1 MLRLAANAVGVIRR
15 ATSQTTNPDEAG
27 VRIAPSR
34 VDGQLA
40 VEIATRPSRG
50 DQVLDAGGAR
60 VFVAA
65 AITDYV
71 DDLELYAFADSG
83 RVHLAFRAP
92 VAVDE
97 SLEG

>member
-1 MLRLAANAVGVIRR
+1 
-15 ATSQTTNPDEAG
+15 
-27 VRIAPSR
+27 
-34 VDGQLA
+34 
-40 VEIATRPSRG
+40 
-50 DQVLDAGGAR
+50 VLDAGGAR